1 MPFCQNNP
9 EKSYTEKK
17 AKHIP
22 SGYAWCT
29 TCSFDATKN
38 KRNFYRGEHCI
49 ERFCKNIRELAVE
62 INCEE
67 KEMILLNDKENK
79 SHEKQ
84 KICHIC
90 KKSFV
95 LMKMRKMN
103 LNYNAKSEIIVITTE
118 NLEELLIVFAI

>member
-1 MPFCQNNP
+1 M
-9 EKSYTEKK
+9 
-17 AKHIP
+17 
-22 SGYAWCT
+22 
-29 TCSFDATKN
+29 
-38 KRNFYRGEHCI
+38 
-49 ERFCKNIRELAVE
+49 E
-62 INCEE
+62 INYEE